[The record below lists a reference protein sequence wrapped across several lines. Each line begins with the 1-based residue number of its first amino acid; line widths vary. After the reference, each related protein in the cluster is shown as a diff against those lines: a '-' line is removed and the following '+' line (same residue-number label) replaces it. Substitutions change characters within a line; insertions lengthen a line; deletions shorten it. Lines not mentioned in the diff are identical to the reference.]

1 MVNRPPLWYF
11 LLSTVTATNAL
22 ASCYDIKWLLD
33 SISIIVF
40 RVDFIQS
47 NQNQIIATC
56 RFHSSHYS
64 RSQKLSPFQPQ
75 GSAFTPRMDPNRDVP
90 VTATAPA
97 APLHP
102 LPAYIH
108 PESDSIRGTGSSC
121 RSRSAAQRCVRAD
134 DSNEQ
139 RGLRRKPKRFAV
151 RLLPSLP
158 STVM

>member
-64 RSQKLSPFQPQ
+64 RSQKLSL
-75 GSAFTPRMDPNRDVP
+75 STPRLGLHSADGSKSRCPCYSYSTCCSTP
-90 VTATAPA
+90 PA
-97 APLHP
+97 ARLYTSRIRFDSWYGIFVPLA
-102 LPAYIH
+102 LC
-108 PESDSIRGTGSSC
+108 GT
-121 RSRSAAQRCVRAD
+121 AVRACGRQ
-134 DSNEQ
+134 Q
-139 RGLRRKPKRFAV
+139 RTTWPA
-151 RLLPSLP
+151 
-158 STVM
+158 